1 LPVEE
6 ALGICRQIA
15 EALEAAHEK
24 GVIHR
29 DLKPANVMITE
40 GEKIKSGV
48 GTEELLLEDKLAKY
62 PWSWSPDG
70 QSILYTTAAPQTGYD
85 LFVLPLSGDRTPLVR
100 AAWERCRKRG
110 HHPRPDR
117 CNQEGQGVT
126 QNETGIVIRSDND
139 ATNRAGARP

>member
-70 QSILYTTAAPQTGYD
+70 QSILYTTAAPQTG
-85 LFVLPLSGDRTPLVR
+85 LRFICV
-100 AAWERCRKRG
+100 AAFRRSDAIGAGGMERCRKRG